1 VHKWLKSLPTASRP
15 LVKTTTQVAS
25 EAAVRAV
32 QAATPP
38 RPAKLPSPV
47 ILEGCSPALL
57 LPPLSKGDPLMELAG
72 GLFELGDRVAFTG
85 SGDGPEFG
93 STGCVVSIID
103 DAVEVMFDVSPA
115 PHPTQCNTHRHTH
128 SLSFSLS

>member
-1 VHKWLKSLPTASRP
+1 M
-15 LVKTTTQVAS
+15 
-25 EAAVRAV
+25 RAV

-38 RPAKLPSPV
+38 RPAKLPQPV
-47 ILEGCSPALL
+47 VLEGCSPALL

-72 GLFELGDRVAFTG
+72 GVFELGDRVAFTG

-93 STGCVVSIID
+93 STGCVVGVID

-115 PHPTQCNTHRHTH
+115 RRLHPNPPLDMSYEMSACVEHATLGQNPRHE
-128 SLSFSLS
+128 